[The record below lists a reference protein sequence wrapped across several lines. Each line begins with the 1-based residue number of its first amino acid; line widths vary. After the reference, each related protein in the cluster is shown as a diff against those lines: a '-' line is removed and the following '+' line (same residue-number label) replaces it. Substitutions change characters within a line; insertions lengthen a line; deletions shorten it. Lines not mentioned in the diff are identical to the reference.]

1 MLVNG
6 MGRGAVV
13 ACFLGV
19 LRKTVQ
25 HIRYDDHLE
34 VMLSSE
40 YQDGHDGFL
49 P

>member
-25 HIRYDDHLE
+25 HIRYDDLE
-34 VMLSSE
+34 VMLS
-40 YQDGHDGFL
+40 
-49 P
+49 